1 MNYKSIIEESHIL
14 NNIDKITSILN
25 LSTQASKERLIAQI
39 NEWSSTPY
47 IQTAKIAGLAEVIKK
62 STQSPHT
69 QFEKIAAIEKEL
81 IEETPKYTCTDS
93 IKDGS
98 LELLYFRGN
107 HTWHLNF
114 IPFFLAI
121 WCNAKKYLFPAFQ
134 LLMPLMIIIA
144 PYLLLKYVMRLPLSF
159 SNYFGLIRQLY
170 LGNAQFSLDNLF
182 EFAKSVIQLAGF
194 AITLVQSSIQSIQ
207 HARHLRTVET
217 NILHFGELIESYI
230 TQYEELRSTYK
241 TQYNIQ
247 LQCTGIPVHD
257 SPRLTALWCIQ
268 YPRAL
273 TVLQQI
279 IGKIELQWRIAA
291 STVNNT
297 FAIPL
302 WDVSA

>member
-14 NNIDKITSILN
+14 NNIDTIAYILK
-25 LSTQASKERLIAQI
+25 LSTRSSKERLTAQI
-39 NEWSSTPY
+39 NEWSATPY
-47 IQTAKIAGLAEVIKK
+47 IQTASIASLASEIKK
-62 STQSPHT
+62 SSQSPHKH
-69 QFEKIAAIEKEL
+69 FEKIATIEKEL
-81 IEETPKYTCTDS
+81 IDESIKYTSTDS

-134 LLMPLMIIIA
+134 LLMPIMIIIA

-217 NILHFGELIESYI
+217 NILHYGELIESYI
-230 TQYEELRSTYK
+230 AQYEALRT
-241 TQYNIQ
+241 
-247 LQCTGIPVHD
+247 
-257 SPRLTALWCIQ
+257 R
-268 YPRAL
+268 
-273 TVLQQI
+273 
-279 IGKIELQWRIAA
+279 
-291 STVNNT
+291 NT
-297 FAIPL
+297 
-302 WDVSA
+302 SS